1 MAISAFWATDLPSDE
16 NFFHRSLNVWGLM
29 EDLDSG
35 GVRSADLLKHQFLP
49 LIGKTTSLAFI
60 ICRALVFCRSRDGE
74 IEREEPFDPKQD
86 ANRILSGAIR
96 WIRNGEIRRKRRRRR
111 RRTSYN
117 NQKMRRQ
124 GRESD
129 SGVDDGASTR
139 KIARRT
145 LCPDE
150 LTKTT
155 AFKLLRFEYR
165 RTIITENKPCAMQ

>member
-60 ICRALVFCRSRDGE
+60 IYRALVFCRSRDGE

-96 WIRNGEIRRKRRRRR
+96 WIRNGEIRHKRRRSGSRRR
-111 RRTSYN
+111 RRTSYY

-155 AFKLLRFEYR
+155 AF
-165 RTIITENKPCAMQ
+165 